1 MSIEKYV
8 ADSVWSTYNQPL
20 FISKT
25 FQIKQNIQSKYC
37 LKHCKVAFCSYMNQV
52 SGCIIVKPGLIQGN
66 KRLPFTEKI
75 EQKSNK
81 FEKFIP
87 LFLVWAPATSFHT
100 K

>member
-1 MSIEKYV
+1 M
-8 ADSVWSTYNQPL
+8 WSTYNQPL

-52 SGCIIVKPGLIQGN
+52 SGYISIKHGLILGN
-66 KRLPFTEKI
+66 KKLPFTKKI

-81 FEKFIP
+81 FEKFRTF
-87 LFLVWAPATSFHT
+87 FLVGVPATSFHT

>member
-1 MSIEKYV
+1 MLIEKYV

-25 FQIKQNIQSKYC
+25 FQIKQNMQSKYC

-52 SGCIIVKPGLIQGN
+52 SGYISIKPGLIQGN
-66 KRLPFTEKI
+66 KKLSFTKKI
-75 EQKSNK
+75 GQKSTT
-81 FEKFIP
+81 FEKFITF
-87 LFLVWAPATSFHT
+87 FLVWVPGTSFHT

>member
-1 MSIEKYV
+1 MLFERYV

-37 LKHCKVAFCSYMNQV
+37 LKHCKVAFYSYMNQV
-52 SGCIIVKPGLIQGN
+52 SGYISIKPGLIQGN

-81 FEKFIP
+81 FENFITY
-87 LFLVWAPATSFHT
+87 FLVWVPATSFHT

>member
-1 MSIEKYV
+1 M
-8 ADSVWSTYNQPL
+8 WSTYNQPL

-37 LKHCKVAFCSYMNQV
+37 LKDCKVAFYSYMNQV
-52 SGCIIVKPGLIQGN
+52 PGYISIKPGLMDGN
-66 KRLPFTEKI
+66 KKLSFTEKI

-81 FEKFIP
+81 FEKFITF
-87 LFLVWAPATSFHT
+87 FLVWVPATSFHT